1 MAVRVDVGEHVC
13 THYRVGH
20 LWIVDTETTNEF
32 ALPFQVR
39 GRDHDSLFDKVNKKN
54 YSYKLRDGTS
64 TSYEQIDED
73 EKKTR
78 TLCSVTPFTF
88 VVGVICHIEFTQFND
103 AEDEIY
109 GRVYV
114 QMSGDCFVRAVE
126 MKLLETY
133 QTKAA
138 GQHTYMAVR
147 SLETGSSN
155 DYRLYSVHITMFASL
170 G

>member
-1 MAVRVDVGEHVC
+1 MAVRVDLGEHVC

-39 GRDHDSLFDKVNKKN
+39 GRDHDSLFDKLDKKN
-54 YSYKLRDGTS
+54 YRYKPRNGTS
-64 TSYEQIDED
+64 VSYEEIEENDTEAQ
-73 EKKTR
+73 
-78 TLCSVTPFTF
+78 TLCSVPASTF
-88 VVGVICHIEFTQFND
+88 VVGVICHIEFTRFND

-114 QMSGDCFVRAVE
+114 QMSGECFVRAVD

-133 QTKAA
+133 QTKSAQ
-138 GQHTYMAVR
+138 QHTFMAVK
-147 SLETGSSN
+147 SLETGSSK
-155 DYRLYSVHITMFASL
+155 DYRMYSVHITMFASR